1 LCIRKFYFYPWT
13 CLLAS
18 LKERKVKY
26 LCMSKLLMSANDRL
40 QFLGLLLHLFVL
52 FSSYRL
58 VVYHFD
64 SKWDDIFYLQAY
76 IIFYLTL
83 LKFVS
88 LLCRNRD
95 KSGKCPQQ
103 IEGGSRRQFL
113 QIPLTEE
120 AWRHPNKDGMLFSF
134 HYRHIDAD
142 SINREIGEDRF
153 FT

>member
-1 LCIRKFYFYPWT
+1 
-13 CLLAS
+13 
-18 LKERKVKY
+18 
-26 LCMSKLLMSANDRL
+26 MSANDRL

-64 SKWDDIFYLQAY
+64 SKWDDIFCLQAY

-88 LLCRNRD
+88 LLCRKPGQKWEVSATDQGRLEKTVHDATQTNHD
-95 KSGKCPQQ
+95 ATQTNHDAK
-103 IEGGSRRQFL
+103 
-113 QIPLTEE
+113 
-120 AWRHPNKDGMLFSF
+120 LFSF

-142 SINREIGEDRF
+142 SINMEVGEDSF